1 MILRPRAG
9 TLRSWPVDGATGDD
23 NFMPIQRY
31 LPSLFASA
39 MAFALPAVAEAA
51 ETGVATWYGTHHEGR
66 RTSSGAVF
74 HQDGMTAA
82 SNRLPLGTRV
92 RVTMRETGH
101 SVVVV
106 VNDHM
111 GGHAMIDL
119 SRGAAKQIGLYARGR
134 GVVSVERTSD
144 EPVEV
149 AEATEEEAN
158 ADFVG
163 TSSTGADAVSSVQRG
178 RRHTRRDGRSASASR
193 PYYHAPSVI
202 LARHSVR
209 PQARRHRL

>member
-1 MILRPRAG
+1 
-9 TLRSWPVDGATGDD
+9 
-23 NFMPIQRY
+23 MPIQRY
-31 LPSLFASA
+31 LPGLFASA
-39 MAFALPAVAEAA
+39 MAFAMPAVAEAA
-51 ETGVATWYGTHHEGR
+51 ETGVATWYGAHHEGR

-92 RVTMRETGH
+92 RVTMRETGS

-111 GGHAMIDL
+111 GGRAMIDL

-134 GVVSVERTSD
+134 GVVSVEPTSD
-144 EPVEV
+144 QPIEV

-158 ADFVG
+158 ADFV
-163 TSSTGADAVSSVQRG
+163 DAAPSASAALNSARHG
-178 RRHTRRDGRSASASR
+178 RRHTRRDSRSVSASR

-202 LARHSVR
+202 LARHSVQ
-209 PQARRHRL
+209 PQATRRRL